1 MPGAHFTPR
10 PSGLARSFDINLL
23 PRPATGAM
31 TTKTAKGTRT
41 MSNHDDFNFEPIKG
55 LPERLPEGE
64 HILWQGRPSTRML
77 AREAL
82 STRTIA
88 VYFLIIAALRVAVS
102 TNSYPL
108 PTALGHAVPI
118 LIFGAIGIAILYGV
132 AFAQAR
138 STVYTLTN
146 KRVAMRI
153 GAALSMTLNL
163 PYTWIGNANLSAGK
177 SGHGTIAFE
186 LIGDTRL
193 SYAMTWP
200 HVRPWFIARTQP
212 ALRCIP
218 DVASVARIFA
228 EAAETRVSEPDTI
241 RVSADPVS
249 GSLAV
254 AAE

>member
-1 MPGAHFTPR
+1 
-10 PSGLARSFDINLL
+10 
-23 PRPATGAM
+23 
-31 TTKTAKGTRT
+31 
-41 MSNHDDFNFEPIKG
+41 MSNHDDFDFEPVRG

-88 VYFLIIAALRVAVS
+88 VYFLIIAALRVVIS
-102 TNSYPL
+102 TISYPI

-118 LIFGAIGIAILYGV
+118 LLIGVVAIAILYGV
-132 AFAQAR
+132 AFVQAR

-153 GAALSMTLNL
+153 GAALTLTLNL
-163 PYTWIGNANLSAGK
+163 PYTWIGNASLSAGK

-186 LIGDTRL
+186 LIGDSRL
-193 SYAMTWP
+193 SYVMTWP
-200 HVRPWFIARTQP
+200 HVRPWYMARTQP

-218 DVASVARIFA
+218 DAANVARIFA
-228 EAAETRVSEPDTI
+228 DAAETRVSEPETI
-241 RVSADPVS
+241 RISAEPVT
-249 GSLAV
+249 GDLAV